1 MRLFVAVL
9 VPDDLR
15 PALAAAQDRLR
26 AAGASVRWVAPAN
39 FHFTL
44 KFLGEVPE
52 NRVQDIQAA
61 LAKIPPEC
69 GASAL
74 TLRGLGAF
82 PTLRRPRVLWAGVTV
97 GAVEMKALAGGIDDA
112 LASLGFTREMR
123 PFSAHLTI
131 GRVER
136 PTPDLTARLEREP
149 DTEFGAMPVA
159 AFCLM
164 RSVLHPS
171 GPEYTVVT
179 QFALAGGEERQ

>member
-9 VPDDLR
+9 VADDLR
-15 PALAAAQDRLR
+15 PPLAAAQERLR
-26 AAGASVRWVAPAN
+26 ASGAAVKWVAPAN

-44 KFLGEVPE
+44 KFLGEVPDR
-52 NRVQDIQAA
+52 RVQDIEAA
-61 LAKIPPEC
+61 LAKIPPGL

-82 PTLRRPRVLWAGVTV
+82 PSPRRPRVLWAGVTA
-97 GAVEMKALAGGIDDA
+97 GAEPLQALAVGVEQA
-112 LASLGFTREMR
+112 LAALGFAREAR

-136 PTPDLTARLEREP
+136 PTPDLTARLEREQA
-149 DTEFGAMPVA
+149 TAFGTMPVT

-179 QFALAGGEERQ
+179 QYALAGGEERQ